1 MEGQNEQVF
10 HPQHQPKMCCMIA
23 PRYVR
28 AVEIINNSS
37 GKAVVTTTFGSGNTV
52 QNEVPSG
59 KEVHI

>member
-1 MEGQNEQVF
+1 
-10 HPQHQPKMCCMIA
+10 MIA

-28 AVEIINNSS
+28 AVEIVNNSS

-52 QNEVPSG
+52 QNEVPSE